1 MTTGIFE
8 IDDDFHREASPE
20 SEEEY
25 EITDEVQLAIII
37 YLVLSDDHRAVSSKF
52 EPFEQNCLVNQKCAQ
67 LMSGLF
73 NFSAIYI

>member
-25 EITDEVQLAIII
+25 EITDEVDINMNVFKSNHLN
-37 YLVLSDDHRAVSSKF
+37 RW
-52 EPFEQNCLVNQKCAQ
+52 QNCSLDQDFTKFMPGCLIFQ
-67 LMSGLF
+67 EQIF
-73 NFSAIYI
+73 

>member
-1 MTTGIFE
+1 MTAGIFE

-25 EITDEVQLAIII
+25 EITDEVQLAIIVS
-37 YLVLSDDHRAVSSKF
+37 LVLSDDRCAISSKF

-67 LMSGLF
+67 LVSGWF
-73 NFSAIYI
+73 NFSAINI

>member
-25 EITDEVQLAIII
+25 EITDEVDI
-37 YLVLSDDHRAVSSKF
+37 YECIQI
-52 EPFEQNCLVNQKCAQ
+52 EPFHLNR
-67 LMSGLF
+67 
-73 NFSAIYI
+73 

>member
-25 EITDEVQLAIII
+25 EITDEVQLANNI
-37 YLVLSDDHRAVSSKF
+37 
-52 EPFEQNCLVNQKCAQ
+52 
-67 LMSGLF
+67 
-73 NFSAIYI
+73 FSAV

>member
-25 EITDEVQLAIII
+25 EITDEVDI
-37 YLVLSDDHRAVSSKF
+37 YMNVFKSNHLNR
-52 EPFEQNCLVNQKCAQ
+52 
-67 LMSGLF
+67 
-73 NFSAIYI
+73 